1 MVNESGRLPTPPH
14 PTPPVRVEPVET
26 LTAGPL
32 QTMPPFR
39 LSLPK
44 PLHPPLHSAP
54 VRVEPVETPK
64 PRLRPTMSPTRFEAT
79 YLIETPLD
87 PAHVAEVLAGE
98 QSCGTF
104 TRVEGETDALRE
116 RARATVE
123 SIELLDVAT
132 APALP
137 NGWMQRRGM
146 FDTPQ
151 TWQRARLRVSFP
163 CDNIGPN
170 LPTLAATVSGNLFD
184 LGEVTG
190 LRLESM
196 RVPRD
201 YRAQFDLPRHGIAGT
216 RALTGVA
223 GRPLIG
229 TIIKPNVG
237 LSAEATGELAGR
249 LCAAGVDFIK
259 DDEVCANPVHAPLA
273 DRVRAVM
280 QRVRAH
286 QDKTGKHVMV
296 AFNITDETDAMR
308 RHADLVAQEGGSC
321 VMASLNWCGYSA
333 VQTLRRHTPLALH
346 GHRNGYGALSRHPLL
361 GFSFNAW
368 QTLWRLAGVDHMHV
382 HGLQGKFSQTDDEVI
397 ESAHDSL
404 APLCDGL
411 DDRVL
416 PAFSNGQW
424 AGTVPLT
431 YSSVRSNDLLF
442 MSGGGILAHPDG
454 AAAGVASIQQAWDAV
469 QHGETLADRAAKAP
483 ELRRALDFF
492 GKKQ

>member
-1 MVNESGRLPTPPH
+1 MNAE
-14 PTPPVRVEPVET
+14 
-26 LTAGPL
+26 
-32 QTMPPFR
+32 
-39 LSLPK
+39 
-44 PLHPPLHSAP
+44 
-54 VRVEPVETPK
+54 
-64 PRLRPTMSPTRFEAT
+64 RFSAT
-79 YLIETPLD
+79 YLIETPLE

-104 TRVEGETDALRE
+104 ARVEGETDALRE
-116 RARATVE
+116 RARAKVE
-123 SIELLDVAT
+123 SIELLDVAER
-132 APALP
+132 PSLP

-146 FDTPQ
+146 MDQPLK
-151 TWQRARLRVSFP
+151 WQRARLKVSFP
-163 CDNIGPN
+163 VGNVGPI

-196 RVPRD
+196 ELPAS
-201 YRAQFDLPRHGIAGT
+201 YRKQFDMPAQGITGT
-216 RALTGVA
+216 RALTGVH

-237 LSAEATGELAGR
+237 LSATETGELAGR

-259 DDEVCANPVHAPLA
+259 DDEVCANPVHAPLNE
-273 DRVRAVM
+273 RVKAVM
-280 QRVRAH
+280 RRVRAH

-296 AFNITDETDAMR
+296 AFNISDETDAMR
-308 RHADLVAQEGGSC
+308 RHADLVQEQGGSC
-321 VMASLNWCGYSA
+321 VMVSLNWCGYSA
-333 VQTLRRHTPLALH
+333 VQTLRRHTSLALH

-361 GFSFNAW
+361 GFSFQAW

-397 ESAHDSL
+397 ESAHDTL
-404 APLCDGL
+404 KPLTEEI

-424 AGTVPLT
+424 AGTVPAT
-431 YSSVRSNDLLF
+431 WASVRSNDLLF

-454 AAAGVASIQQAWDAV
+454 PAAGVASLQQAWDAV
-469 QHGETLADRAAKAP
+469 QQGETLTERAARSP
-483 ELRRALDFF
+483 ELQRAIAFF
-492 GKKQ
+492 GK